1 MVKEDYFKPNGTIF
15 FFIGGEGTILSPT
28 TNVSNIMLT
37 KSFMHDLAKKYGG
50 YLVHSE
56 HRYYGESK
64 ATKCVFN
71 HNNKLKW

>member
-1 MVKEDYFKPNGTIF
+1 
-15 FFIGGEGTILSPT
+15 
-28 TNVSNIMLT
+28 MLT

-71 HNNKLKW
+71 HNNKLK